1 MDDEFNRSLNELS
14 EEINALDQGAG
25 AREEGIDTFDN
36 NNSLEQV
43 KAEEGY
49 EDIRDNS
56 FAGFEAST
64 PGKEGE
70 NSAIRKTSRV
80 SKLVESFEKLDTSSE
95 SKSKEESGE
104 KTGLKRKYYKTRT
117 ATKEEDSSPHQVLE
131 PTKRRTK
138 VASRKLQFGK
148 MAAAA
153 DIKGA
158 RRLNPKERKI
168 GETLEKQGY
177 KKLSRN
183 EISSSGKIVI
193 KQFETLRTKIVQD
206 THLVIQLGEDTTT
219 IVEQVAENITALEKF

>member
-1 MDDEFNRSLNELS
+1 MDDELNRSLNELS
-14 EEINALDQGAG
+14 EEKNVLNQGAG

-56 FAGFEAST
+56 FTVFEAST

-70 NSAIRKTSRV
+70 NSAIRKTSSV

-95 SKSKEESGE
+95 SKSKEEFGKQTE
-104 KTGLKRKYYKTRT
+104 LNRKYKTRT

-138 VASRKLQFGK
+138 VA
-148 MAAAA
+148 
-153 DIKGA
+153 
-158 RRLNPKERKI
+158 
-168 GETLEKQGY
+168 
-177 KKLSRN
+177 
-183 EISSSGKIVI
+183 
-193 KQFETLRTKIVQD
+193 
-206 THLVIQLGEDTTT
+206 
-219 IVEQVAENITALEKF
+219 

>member
-14 EEINALDQGAG
+14 KEINALDQGAG

-104 KTGLKRKYYKTRT
+104 KTGLKKRKYKTRT
-117 ATKEEDSSPHQVLE
+117 ATQEEDSRPH
-131 PTKRRTK
+131 
-138 VASRKLQFGK
+138 
-148 MAAAA
+148 
-153 DIKGA
+153 
-158 RRLNPKERKI
+158 
-168 GETLEKQGY
+168 
-177 KKLSRN
+177 
-183 EISSSGKIVI
+183 
-193 KQFETLRTKIVQD
+193 
-206 THLVIQLGEDTTT
+206 
-219 IVEQVAENITALEKF
+219 